1 MGELCPPSLGF
12 PLRDKLLH
20 CGTGEREMLLPDR
33 EERESRGL
41 EQQLWNEHWVELKG
55 LDNLLNVGVAVR

>member
-1 MGELCPPSLGF
+1 
-12 PLRDKLLH
+12 
-20 CGTGEREMLLPDR
+20 MLLPDR